1 MRIRRKLSVTLP
13 PTVYDRIVAQ
23 GGSNKS
29 MVITNAL
36 IRLFDLV
43 EAERPRLAE
52 RFTPEQQ
59 QLLIAEAD
67 IPMEQAGFIPWRSW
81 YAAASAFQA
90 HGHPELA
97 ETIAAMNEAELMTLS
112 HYIERHL
119 RTERVGDIFE
129 P

>member
-1 MRIRRKLSVTLP
+1 MSAGQGVIDTL
-13 PTVYDRIVAQ
+13 
-23 GGSNKS
+23 
-29 MVITNAL
+29 AL
-36 IRLFDLV
+36 
-43 EAERPRLAE
+43 ATAK
-52 RFTPEQQ
+52 TGQPETG
-59 QLLIAEAD
+59 LEKV
-67 IPMEQAGFIPWRSW
+67 EQAGFIPWRSW